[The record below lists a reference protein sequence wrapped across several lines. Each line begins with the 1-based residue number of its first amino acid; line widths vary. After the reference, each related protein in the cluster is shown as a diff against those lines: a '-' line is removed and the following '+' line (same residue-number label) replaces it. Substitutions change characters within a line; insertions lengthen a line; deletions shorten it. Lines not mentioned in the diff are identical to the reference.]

1 MISNPDEKTLM
12 SLGYLISKLTNVR
25 TKSTILRAI
34 HGDIYCGSRLK
45 KFGMTDTDECPRC
58 NAVETITHQLW
69 ECNYASKVWITVTKL
84 TGIKIVSLNQILGH
98 DPTHDKTTLTLHAEI
113 IRQLMA
119 KDRPTTN
126 PLLLVKSTINR
137 LSIVEKGIT
146 KYQINN
152 MLNELLKIT

>member
-1 MISNPDEKTLM
+1 M
-12 SLGYLISKLTNVR
+12 
-25 TKSTILRAI
+25 
-34 HGDIYCGSRLK
+34 
-45 KFGMTDTDECPRC
+45 
-58 NAVETITHQLW
+58 
-69 ECNYASKVWITVTKL
+69 TKL

-98 DPTHDKTTLTLHAEI
+98 DLTHDKTTLTLHAEI